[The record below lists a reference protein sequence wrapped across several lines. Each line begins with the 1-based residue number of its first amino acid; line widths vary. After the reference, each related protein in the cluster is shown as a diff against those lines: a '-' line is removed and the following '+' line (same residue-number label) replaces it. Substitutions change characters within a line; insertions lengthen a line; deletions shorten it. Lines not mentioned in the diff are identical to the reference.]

1 MAVLFGAIAALVAA
15 YAIRVLLGA
24 LTRRRS

>member
-1 MAVLFGAIAALVAA
+1 MAVLFGTIAALVAG
-15 YAIRVLLGA
+15 YAIRVWLGA